1 MTEAGSAPEPL
12 SRGAVRVSVGRP
24 PQWRAVGP
32 PGAPPG
38 RRRARGPS
46 LCTRLRSPHSREM
59 GPRDLGRNTVHG
71 EVGDARGEGEGR
83 HTTKTEKPGL
93 SEGAKVPS
101 GHVGPS
107 GEGAGCVST
116 PRVRPGAQ
124 GGRASQSEP
133 KDKGAFELPE
143 QRRHNSVVWGLS
155 SPPKTEQG
163 GLGCHLSQAP
173 RITPPTRTAT
183 ATQGAGSGHP
193 GLRLAGCGESP
204 GGHRS
209 VPWLFQARSAPLDTP
224 APREAR
230 SPFSAPQG
238 SIRINLDRLSA
249 RRARLESESHC

>member
-1 MTEAGSAPEPL
+1 MLWDHQGPLLEGDVPEGLPSAPGSGHPTAGRWVLVTWAETPCMG
-12 SRGAVRVSVGRP
+12 RWETPGVRER
-24 PQWRAVGP
+24 
-32 PGAPPG
+32 
-38 RRRARGPS
+38 
-46 LCTRLRSPHSREM
+46 
-59 GPRDLGRNTVHG
+59 
-71 EVGDARGEGEGR
+71 GR

-101 GHVGPS
+101 GPRRALWRGGRMSLHPS
-107 GEGAGCVST
+107 CEA
-116 PRVRPGAQ
+116 RAQ
-124 GGRASQSEP
+124 GGRASQSGP

-183 ATQGAGSGHP
+183 ATQGAGSGRP

>member
-71 EVGDARGEGEGR
+71 EVGDARGEGEG
-83 HTTKTEKPGL
+83 KTHDQDGEA
-93 SEGAKVPS
+93 GAFGGSKGALGPRRALWRGGRMSLHPS
-101 GHVGPS
+101 C
-107 GEGAGCVST
+107 EA
-116 PRVRPGAQ
+116 RAQ

-173 RITPPTRTAT
+173 RITPPTHTAT
-183 ATQGAGSGHP
+183 ATQGAGSSHP

>member
-83 HTTKTEKPGL
+83 YTTKTEKPGL

-107 GEGAGCVST
+107 GEGAGWVST

-143 QRRHNSVVWGLS
+143 QRRQNSVVWGLS

-183 ATQGAGSGHP
+183 ATQGAGSSHP

-224 APREAR
+224 APRAAR

>member
-1 MTEAGSAPEPL
+1 MPEGLPSAPGSGHPTAGRWVLVTWAETPCMGRWETPGVREREDTRPRRR
-12 SRGAVRVSVGRP
+12 SRGFGRE
-24 PQWRAVGP
+24 QR
-32 PGAPPG
+32 
-38 RRRARGPS
+38 
-46 LCTRLRSPHSREM
+46 C
-59 GPRDLGRNTVHG
+59 PR
-71 EVGDARGEGEGR
+71 
-83 HTTKTEKPGL
+83 
-93 SEGAKVPS
+93 

-107 GEGAGCVST
+107 GEGAGWVST

-124 GGRASQSEP
+124 GGRASQSGP

-143 QRRHNSVVWGLS
+143 QRRHSSVVWGLG
-155 SPPKTEQG
+155 SPLKIEQS

-183 ATQGAGSGHP
+183 ATQGAGSSHP